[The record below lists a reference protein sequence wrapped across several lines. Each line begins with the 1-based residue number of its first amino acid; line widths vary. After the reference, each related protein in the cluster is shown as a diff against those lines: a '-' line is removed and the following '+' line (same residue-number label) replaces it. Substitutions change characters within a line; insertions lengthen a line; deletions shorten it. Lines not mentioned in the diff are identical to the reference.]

1 MFFALSKLLYFF
13 ISPFCWILILLSA
26 ALIFPKKRKHFL
38 WASLLLVLVFTNPWL
53 YQKAML
59 SYEERPLTTS
69 SNQLPPTAI
78 LLTGIVGFDSSGNGY
93 FGRSSDR
100 FIQSAH
106 LLHSKQIKRLILSG
120 GSGNFWRK
128 EKTESLFL
136 RQQFLLQG
144 IPDSALLAE
153 TLSRNTFENA
163 IHTRHLIDSLQ
174 LKGPFLLI
182 TSALHMPRAKKVF
195 TKAGIAIIPYPCD
208 FKVYPQVPDFKNTVY
223 PDISYMRDWQD
234 LIKEWVGTIAYGLT
248 GKA

>member
-1 MFFALSKLLYFF
+1 MFFILSKLLYFF
-13 ISPFCWILILLSA
+13 ITPFCWILLLLLA
-26 ALIFPKKRKHFL
+26 ALMFPKRRKHFL
-38 WASLLLVLVFTNPWL
+38 WACLILLLVCTNPWL
-53 YQKAML
+53 YRKAMM
-59 SYEERPLTTS
+59 SYEERPLKTTIA
-69 SNQLPPTAI
+69 QLPETAI

-128 EKTESLFL
+128 EKTESVFL
-136 RQQFLLQG
+136 RQQFMLQG

-163 IHTRHLIDSLQ
+163 VYTRQLIDSLQ

-195 TKAGIAIIPYPCD
+195 TKAGISFIPYPCD
-208 FKVYPQVPDFKNTVY
+208 YKVYPQAPDFKNSIY
-223 PDISYMRDWQD
+223 PEISYMDAWED
-234 LIKEWVGTIAYGLT
+234 LIKEWVGTLFYSLT
-248 GKA
+248 GKV

>member
-1 MFFALSKLLYFF
+1 MFFVLSKLLYFF
-13 ISPFCWILILLSA
+13 ITPFCWILILLLA

-38 WASLLLVLVFTNPWL
+38 WACLILLLVFTNPWL

-59 SYEERPLTTS
+59 SYEEKPLSTNAT
-69 SNQLPPTAI
+69 QLPETAI
-78 LLTGIVGFDSSGNGY
+78 LLTGIVGFDSIGNGY
-93 FGRSSDR
+93 FGKSSDR
-100 FIQSAH
+100 FIQSAN
-106 LLHSKQIKRLILSG
+106 LLHSKKIKRLIISG

-128 EKTESLFL
+128 EKTESVFL
-136 RQQFLLQG
+136 RDQLLLQG

-163 IHTRHLIDSLQ
+163 TFTRHLIDSLQ

-195 TKAGIAIIPYPCD
+195 TKAGIQFIPYPCD
-208 FKVYPQVPDFKNTVY
+208 FKVYPQAPDFKNSIY
-223 PDISYMRDWQD
+223 PEISYIDAWED
-234 LIKEWVGTIAYGLT
+234 LIKEWVGTLIYGLT

>member
-1 MFFALSKLLYFF
+1 MFFVLSKLLYFF
-13 ISPFCWILILLSA
+13 ITPFCWILILLLA
-26 ALIFPKKRKHFL
+26 ALIFPKKRKYFL
-38 WASLLLVLVFTNPWL
+38 FASLIFLLVFTNPWL
-53 YQKAML
+53 YRRAML
-59 SYEERPLTTS
+59 SYEEKPLNPAFT
-69 SNQLPPTAI
+69 QLPETAI
-78 LLTGIVGFDSSGNGY
+78 LLTGIVGFDSMGHGH
-93 FGRSSDR
+93 FGKSADR

-106 LLHSKQIKRLILSG
+106 LLHSKQIKRLIISG

-163 IHTRHLIDSLQ
+163 IHTRHLLDSLQ

-195 TKAGIAIIPYPCD
+195 TKAGISFIPYPCD
-208 FKVYPQVPDFKNTVY
+208 YKVYPQAPDFKNTVY
-223 PDISYMRDWQD
+223 PDITYLREWENI
-234 LIKEWVGTIAYGLT
+234 IKEWVGTIVYGLT